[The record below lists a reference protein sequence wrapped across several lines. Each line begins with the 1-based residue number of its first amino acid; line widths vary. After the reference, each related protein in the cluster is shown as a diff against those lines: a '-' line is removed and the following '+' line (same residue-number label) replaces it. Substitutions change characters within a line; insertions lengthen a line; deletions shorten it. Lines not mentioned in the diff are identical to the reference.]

1 MGVAAS
7 TNVVEHMSVIWRDTI
22 QLQKRNSTNL
32 QFLCDTNRN
41 VFHKTGVNLKYY
53 FHLFAHVLAKCLC
66 ECGTLNKAHI
76 NLPLVQG

>member
-1 MGVAAS
+1 
-7 TNVVEHMSVIWRDTI
+7 MSVIWRDTI

-41 VFHKTGVNLKYY
+41 VFHKAGVNLKYY
-53 FHLFAHVLAKCLC
+53 YSLVCTSLVFAAKCLC

>member
-1 MGVAAS
+1 MVLVSLNNVCVGVAAIFRG

-41 VFHKTGVNLKYY
+41 VFHKAGVNLKYY
-53 FHLFAHVLAKCLC
+53 YS
-66 ECGTLNKAHI
+66 
-76 NLPLVQG
+76 LVCTSPGFCC